1 VLVLNGN
8 GVPGAAANASYLL
21 AQRGY
26 VMLVP
31 PGQIKADAPADVFHS
46 QIYYDPRK
54 PGSHAAAL
62 AMLPLLQPAK
72 VSPLPHGVKLRAL
85 DPGAMVVVV
94 LGQTFHGTLA
104 PIPTSN
110 APQHQ
115 PPYVRLDPSVGTS
128 LLEPLKV
135 RAGFPLE
142 VPTVLER
149 SSYADSYNGDIAA
162 RLYPIVKG
170 HKAVRL
176 VFRTGAGEY
185 WGVQESDWNGA
196 PVLADKSFRHDIG
209 GREFDLYYAGS
220 HLHMAVLQTKTGNYW
235 VVNTLLDSL
244 SNETMLAIA
253 KGLKPLPHGK

>member
-1 VLVLNGN
+1 
-8 GVPGAAANASYLL
+8 
-21 AQRGY
+21 
-26 VMLVP
+26 
-31 PGQIKADAPADVFHS
+31 
-46 QIYYDPRK
+46 
-54 PGSHAAAL
+54 
-62 AMLPLLQPAK
+62 MLPLLQPAK
-72 VSPLPHGVKLRAL
+72 VSPLPRSVKLRAL

-128 LLEPLKV
+128 LLDPLKA

-149 SSYADSYNGDIAA
+149 SSYADSYNGDVAA

-196 PVLADKSFRHDIG
+196 PVLADKSFRHDLG

-220 HLHMAVLQTKTGNYW
+220 HLHMAVLQTSTGNYW

-253 KGLKPLPHGK
+253 KGLKPLPRGK